1 MPLVAALFGLAVVAA
16 VVVALVLSA
25 RHGGGPALTGSGG
38 SSGVTLRGVT
48 AYDPDGTG
56 PPGENNAAAP
66 KATDGDE
73 ATFWSTEIYSS
84 PAFGNLKP
92 GVGLVL
98 DAGGSVKLGSLT
110 VTTDTPGYTARIQ
123 AGDSVSGPFAD
134 DSSSETVG
142 ASTTFH
148 LNGATARYYVVW
160 ITQLPPGDAAHVNE
174 ATAG

>member
-1 MPLVAALFGLAVVAA
+1 M
-16 VVVALVLSA
+16 
-25 RHGGGPALTGSGG
+25 
-38 SSGVTLRGVT
+38 
-48 AYDPDGTG
+48 
-56 PPGENNAAAP
+56 
-66 KATDGDE
+66 
-73 ATFWSTEIYSS
+73 
-84 PAFGNLKP
+84 
-92 GVGLVL
+92 
-98 DAGGSVKLGSLT
+98 KLGSLT
-110 VTTDTPGYTARIQ
+110 VTTDTPGFTARIQ